1 MLYKK
6 NVAPMT
12 EELFRNPTSEYRATP
27 FWAWNCELNQDLLDR
42 EIGYMQDMGFGG
54 FHMHVRV
61 GMSTEY
67 LSDDFMSFIKGSIKT
82 AKDKK
87 MLAWL
92 YDEDK
97 WPSGFA
103 GGLVTKKK
111 ENREKYLLFTRKGY
125 GAGKGSSNDSSANA
139 VREENGYLL
148 ARYEV
153 ELDDNGCLEN
163 YRRLAD
169 DEASESCWYAY
180 CETQGESD
188 WFNLQTYVDSL
199 SPAAMTDFINITHER
214 YKECIGDEFGEA
226 VPAIFTDEPQ
236 VARKKM
242 FGKAQGDTD
251 AFLPYTTDF
260 ADTYREMYGEELFD
274 KLPELFW
281 ELPDGKV
288 SVTRYHYHDHVAERF
303 AQAFADNIGGWCDK
317 NGIMLTGH
325 MMEEP
330 SLESQNAATGD
341 CMRSYRGF
349 GLPGIDMLCD
359 SREFTTAKQCQSAV
373 HQYGREGMLSELY
386 GVTGWDFK
394 FTGHK
399 LQGDWQAVLG
409 VTVRV
414 PHLYWVSMKGE
425 AKRDYPACIGHQS
438 PWYKEY
444 PYIEDHF
451 ARVNTAMTRGKPV
464 VRVGVIHPIESYWLR
479 YGPREQTSAVREEMN
494 EQFMQLADW
503 LLYNLVDYNYIC
515 EANLPSQA
523 DGTKVGQMQ
532 YDTIIVPNLL
542 TIRSTT
548 LEFLKNFK
556 ANGGKVVFAG
566 SLPEYVDAV
575 ENGEAKAFA
584 AENTVVGWSKI
595 QLINA
600 LEANREIDLRDD
612 RGERTDNHM
621 YQLRQEGEH
630 RWLFVAPINH
640 QADHYGC
647 WSDDYTLR
655 IKGEYIPELW
665 NTMDGTVKTLAAEYK
680 LGDTF
685 VDFELY
691 PHDSVLLKLIPG
703 KSDAKAEPKKDR
715 EEIGLLAARVPVE
728 LAEPNVA
735 VLDMPEYRLNGG
747 EWREREEI
755 LRITDTLKDEL
766 KMENAIAGG
775 AQPWLFGVEKE
786 TETVDL
792 KYTIYSDVEVENVAL
807 AIEDF
812 EKSSITFNGKAVPMV
827 STGIY
832 VDDSITTVALGKLE
846 KGENTVVISRS
857 FGKVS
862 TLEAVYLLG
871 DFGVSLAGST
881 YKITAPVRELEFG
894 DWTRQGLPFYGGN
907 VTYKCSVKGNGE
919 ELGVMIPHFAQPV
932 CTVSVDG
939 KRTGTVALSPY
950 TAPLGKLDEGEH
962 LVEITAYGNR
972 YNTFGALHMADPARS
987 WYGPDAW
994 RTNGTRWSYE
1004 YVIKSSG
1011 ILSAPILVKFE

>member
-6 NVAPMT
+6 NIAPMT

-27 FWAWNCELNQDLLDR
+27 FWAWNCELNQALLDK

-67 LSDDFMSFIKGSIKT
+67 LSDGFMDLIKGSIKT

-111 ENREKYLLFTRKGY
+111 ENREKYLLFTRTGY
-125 GAGKGSSNDSSANA
+125 GVGKGSSNDSSANA

-153 ELDDNGCLEN
+153 ELDDNGCLKN
-163 YRRLAD
+163 YRRLGD
-169 DEASESCWYAY
+169 DEVSENCWYAY

-214 YKECIGDEFGEA
+214 YKECIGDDFGDT

-242 FGKAQGDTD
+242 FGKAMGDKD

-281 ELPDGKV
+281 ELPDNKV
-288 SVTRYHYHDHVAERF
+288 SATRYHYHDHVAERF
-303 AQAFADNIGGWCDK
+303 AQAFADNIGNWCDK

-349 GLPGIDMLCD
+349 QLPGIDMLCD

-494 EQFMQLADW
+494 DQFMQLADW
-503 LLYNLVDYNYIC
+503 LLFNLIDFNYIC
-515 EANLPSQA
+515 EANLPEQA
-523 DGTKVGQMQ
+523 KGTKVGQMQ

-542 TIRSTT
+542 TIRGTT
-548 LEFLKNFK
+548 LEFLKEFK
-556 ANGGKVVFAG
+556 KGGGKVIFAG

-584 AENTVVGWSKI
+584 AENTVIGWSKI

-600 LEANREIDLRDD
+600 LEANREIDLRDED
-612 RGERTDNHM
+612 GERTDNHM

-630 RWLFVAPINH
+630 RWLFVAPINN
-640 QADHYGC
+640 QENHYGC
-647 WSDDYTLR
+647 WSEDYTLR
-655 IKGEYIPELW
+655 IKGEYVPELW

-703 KSDAKAEPKKDR
+703 KSDAKPEPRKERK
-715 EEIGLLAARVPVE
+715 EIGLMPSKVPVE

-747 EWREREEI
+747 EWRACEEI

-792 KYTIYSDVEVENVAL
+792 KYMVYSDVEIENATLAL
-807 AIEDF
+807 EDF
-812 EKSSITFNGKAVPMV
+812 DKSTVTFNGKAVPMV
-827 STGIY
+827 SQGIY
-832 VDDSITTVALGKLE
+832 VDDSIEKVSLGKLE
-846 KGENTVVISRS
+846 KGENTIIISRS

-871 DFGVSLAGST
+871 DFGVELAGST
-881 YKITAPVRELEFG
+881 YKITAPVRKLEFG

-907 VTYKCSVKGNGE
+907 VTYRCTVKGDGE
-919 ELGVMIPHFAQPV
+919 EVSIMMPHFVQPV
-932 CTVSVDG
+932 CTVDVDG
-939 KRTGTVALSPY
+939 KRTGTVALAPY

-972 YNTFGALHMADPARS
+972 YNTFGALHMADPARK

-994 RTNGTRWSYE
+994 RTSGTRWSYE
-1004 YVIKSSG
+1004 YVIRPGG
-1011 ILSAPILVKFE
+1011 ITAAPMLVKFE

>member
-6 NVAPMT
+6 NSAPMT
-12 EELFRNPTSEYRATP
+12 RELFQNPTSEYRATP
-27 FWAWNCELNQDLLDR
+27 FWAWNCELRRDLLDR

-61 GMSTEY
+61 GMSTKY
-67 LSDDFMSFIKGSIKT
+67 LSDDFMSLIKGSVET
-82 AKDKK
+82 AKEKK

-103 GGLVTKKK
+103 GGIVTKKK
-111 ENREKYLLFTRKGY
+111 ENREKYLLFTRRGY
-125 GAGKGSSNDSSANA
+125 GSGKVSSNDSSANA

-153 ELDDNGCLEN
+153 ELDDNGCLAS
-163 YRRLAD
+163 YRRLAE
-169 DEASESCWYAY
+169 DEVSDRCWYAY
-180 CETQGESD
+180 CETQGESN
-188 WFNLQTYVDSL
+188 WFNLQSYVDTL
-199 SPAAMTDFINITHER
+199 SPAAINDFIKVTHER
-214 YKECIGDEFGEA
+214 FKECIGDDFGEA

-242 FGKAQGDTD
+242 FGKAIGDTD

-288 SVTRYHYHDHVAERF
+288 SVTRYRYHDHIAERF
-303 AQAFADNIGGWCDK
+303 ARAFADNIGGWCDK

-330 SLESQNAATGD
+330 TLESQNAAVGD

-451 ARVNTAMTRGKPV
+451 ARVNTAMTRGEPV

-479 YGPREQTSAVREEMN
+479 YGPKEQTAAIREEMN
-494 EQFMQLADW
+494 ERFMQLADW
-503 LLYNLVDYNYIC
+503 LLFNLIDYNYIC
-515 EANLPSQA
+515 EANLPAQA

-532 YDTIIVPNLL
+532 YDTIIVPSLL

-548 LEFLKNFK
+548 LEFLKNFI
-556 ANGGKVVFAG
+556 ANGGKVIFAG
-566 SLPEYVDAV
+566 SLPEYVDAL
-575 ENGEAKAFA
+575 ESDAGKAFA
-584 AENTVVGWSKI
+584 AQSTVVGWSKI

-600 LEANREIDLRDD
+600 LDANREIDLREDD
-612 RGERTDNHM
+612 GERTSNHM
-621 YQLRQEGEH
+621 YQLRQEGDH
-630 RWLFVAPINH
+630 RWLFIAPINH
-640 QADHYGC
+640 RANHYDC
-647 WSDDYTLR
+647 SSEAYTLR
-655 IKGEYIPELW
+655 LKGEYVPELW
-665 NTMDGTVKTLAAEYK
+665 NTMDGSVTTLAADYN

-685 VDFELY
+685 VELELY
-691 PHDSVLLKLIPG
+691 DHDSVLLKLIPG
-703 KSDAKAEPKKDR
+703 RSDAKPAQKKKR
-715 EEIGLLAARVPVE
+715 VSVGLLPSKSEVE
-728 LAEPNVA
+728 LAEPNV
-735 VLDMPEYRLNGG
+735 VLLDMPEYRLGGG
-747 EWREREEI
+747 EWRANEEI
-755 LRITDTLKDEL
+755 LRICDTLKAEL
-766 KMENAIAGG
+766 NMKNEIAGG
-775 AQPWLFGVEKE
+775 AQPWLFGEQKD
-786 TETVDL
+786 TETVEL
-792 KYTIYSDVEVENVAL
+792 KYTVYSEVEVDNVTLAL
-807 AIEDF
+807 EDSD
-812 EKSSITFNGKAVPMV
+812 KSSITFNGKAVDMV
-827 STGIY
+827 KAGIY
-832 VDDSITTVALGKLE
+832 VDDSIETFSLGKLE
-846 KGENTVVISRS
+846 KGENTIIISRS

-871 DFGVSLAGST
+871 DFGVELKGST
-881 YKITAPVRELEFG
+881 CTVTAPVRELEFG

-907 VTYKCSVKGNGE
+907 VTYKCVVEGNDE
-919 ELGVMIPHFAQPV
+919 EVSVMIPHFTQPV

-939 KRTGTVALSPY
+939 VRTGTVALSPY
-950 TAPLGKLDEGEH
+950 TAPLGKLSKGKH
-962 LVEITAYGNR
+962 LVEITAFGNR
-972 YNTFGALHMADPARS
+972 YNTFAALHMADPACR

-994 RTNGTRWSYE
+994 RRKGTRWSYE
-1004 YVIKSSG
+1004 YNVKPSG
-1011 ILSAPILVKFE
+1011 IIAAPTLVKFE

>member
-6 NVAPMT
+6 NSSPLT
-12 EELFRNPTSEYRATP
+12 TELFQNPTSEYRATP
-27 FWAWNCELNQDLLDR
+27 FWAWNCELNQELLDR

-67 LSDDFMSFIKGSIKT
+67 LSDDFMDLIKGSVKT

-111 ENREKYLLFTRKGY
+111 ENREKYLLFTRNGY
-125 GAGKGSSNDSSANA
+125 GAGTGKSNDSSARA

-148 ARYEV
+148 ARYTV
-153 ELDDNGCLEN
+153 KLDENGCLES
-163 YRRLAD
+163 YRRLDDNEECAD
-169 DEASESCWYAY
+169 CWYAY
-180 CETQGESD
+180 CETQGESN
-188 WFNLQTYVDSL
+188 WFNLQTYVDTL
-199 SPAAMTDFINITHER
+199 SPAAITDFINTTHER
-214 YKECIGDEFGEA
+214 YKECVGEEFGEA

-242 FGKAQGDTD
+242 FGKAIGDTD

-260 ADTYREMYGEELFD
+260 ADTYKEMYGEELFD

-288 SVTRYHYHDHVAERF
+288 SVTRYHYHDHIAERF
-303 AQAFADNIGGWCDK
+303 ASAFADNIGGWCDK

-330 SLESQNAATGD
+330 SLESQNAAVGD

-349 GLPGIDMLCD
+349 QLPGIDMLCD

-386 GVTGWDFK
+386 GVTGWDFN
-394 FTGHK
+394 FRGHK

-409 VTVRV
+409 VSVRV

-451 ARVNTAMTRGKPV
+451 ARVNAAMTRGRPV

-479 YGPREQTSAVREEMN
+479 FGPKEQTAAIRNEMN

-503 LLYNLVDYNYIC
+503 LLYNLVDFNYIC

-523 DGTKVGQMQ
+523 DGTRVGQMQ

-548 LEFLKNFK
+548 LKFLERFR
-556 ANGGKVVFAG
+556 ANGGKVIFAG
-566 SLPEYVDAV
+566 SQPDYVDAV
-575 ENGEAKAFA
+575 ESDAAKEFA
-584 AENTVVGWSKI
+584 AESTVVGWSKG

-600 LEANREIDLRDD
+600 LEDNREIDLRDED
-612 RGERTDNHM
+612 GERTTNHM
-621 YQLRQEGEH
+621 YQMRCEDDC

-640 QADHYGC
+640 DDAHYC
-647 WSDDYTLR
+647 CRSEDYTLCV
-655 IKGEYIPELW
+655 KGEYAPELW
-665 NTMDGTVKTLAAEYK
+665 NTMDGSVKPLAAEYK
-680 LGDTF
+680 NGCTYI
-685 VDFELY
+685 DFELFV
-691 PHDSVLLKLIPG
+691 HDSILLKLVPG
-703 KSDAKAEPKKDR
+703 RSDAAPEKQVERTIVGMLPNKAE
-715 EEIGLLAARVPVE
+715 IE
-728 LAEPNVA
+728 LAEPNV
-735 VLDMPEYRLNGG
+735 VLLDMPEYRLNGG
-747 EWREREEI
+747 EWRANEEI
-755 LRITDTLKDEL
+755 LRIGDTLKDEL

-792 KYTIYSDVEVENVAL
+792 RYVVNSDVEVDCVSFAL
-807 AIEDF
+807 EDMD
-812 EKSSITFNGKAVPMV
+812 KSTLTFNGKPVEMV
-827 STGIY
+827 STGKY
-832 VDDSITTVALGKLE
+832 VDDSIDIVTLGKLE
-846 KGENTVVISRS
+846 KGENVIVLSRA

-862 TLEAVYLLG
+862 TLEACYLLG
-871 DFGVSLAGST
+871 DFGVEVKGRSAKL
-881 YKITAPVRELEFG
+881 IAPVRELEFG

-907 VTYKCSVKGNGE
+907 VTYKLKLKGGSDN
-919 ELGVMIPHFAQPV
+919 LSVMIPHFEQPV
-932 CTVSVDG
+932 CTLSVDG
-939 KRTGTVALSPY
+939 KRMGTIALSPY
-950 TAPLGKLDEGEH
+950 SAPLGKLDEGEH
-962 LVEITAYGNR
+962 TVEITAFGNR
-972 YNTFGALHMADPARS
+972 FNTFAALHMADPAAR
-987 WYGPDAW
+987 WHGPDKW
-994 RTNGTRWSYE
+994 RLKGARWTYE
-1004 YVIKSSG
+1004 YNIRKSG
-1011 ILSAPILVKFE
+1011 ITSTPLLVKCE

>member
-6 NVAPMT
+6 NSAKLT
-12 EELFRNPTSEYRATP
+12 RELFENPTSEYRATP
-27 FWAWNCELNQDLLDR
+27 FWAWNCELNRELLDR

-67 LSDDFMSFIKGSIKT
+67 LSDDFMSLIKGSVET

-125 GAGKGSSNDSSANA
+125 GSGKNFSNDSSANA
-139 VREENGYLL
+139 VREENGVLL

-153 ELDDNGCLEN
+153 KLDKNGCLES

-169 DEASESCWYAY
+169 NEDCADCWYAY
-180 CETQGESD
+180 CETQGESA
-188 WFNLQTYVDSL
+188 WFNLQSYVDTL
-199 SPAAMTDFINITHER
+199 SPAAINDFINTTHER
-214 YKECIGDEFGEA
+214 YKECIGDDFGEA

-242 FGKAQGDTD
+242 FGKATGDTD

-260 ADTYREMYGEELFD
+260 ADTYKAMYGEELFD

-303 AQAFADNIGGWCDK
+303 ASAFADNIGGWCDK

-330 SLESQNAATGD
+330 SLESQNASVGD

-349 GLPGIDMLCD
+349 QLPGIDMLCD
-359 SREFTTAKQCQSAV
+359 WREFTTAKQCQSAV

-386 GVTGWDFK
+386 GVTGWN
-394 FTGHK
+394 FTFRGHK

-479 YGPREQTSAVREEMN
+479 FGPREQTADIREEMN

-503 LLYNLVDYNYIC
+503 LLYSLVDYNYIC
-515 EANLPSQA
+515 EANLPTLA
-523 DGTKVGQMQ
+523 NGTKVGQMQ

-542 TIRSTT
+542 TVRSTT

-556 ANGGKVVFAG
+556 ANGGKVIFAG
-566 SLPEYVDAV
+566 SLPEYVDAI
-575 ENGEAKAFA
+575 ESGAAKAFA
-584 AENTVVGWSKI
+584 ADSTTVGWSKI

-600 LEANREIDLRDD
+600 LEQNREIDLRDD
-612 RGERTDNHM
+612 DGERTTNHM
-621 YQLRQEGEH
+621 YQLREEDGL

-640 QADHYGC
+640 TDDHYC
-647 WSDDYTLR
+647 CNSEEYTLR
-655 IKGEYIPELW
+655 LKGEYAPELW
-665 NTMDGTVKTLAAEYK
+665 NTLDGSVKPLAAEYMY
-680 LGDTF
+680 GDTF
-685 VDFELY
+685 IDFELY
-691 PHDSVLLKLIPG
+691 PQDSILLRLVPG
-703 KSDAKAEPKKDR
+703 KSDVQPEKVKGRTIVGLLPGKAE
-715 EEIGLLAARVPVE
+715 IE
-728 LAEPNVA
+728 LAEPNV
-735 VLDMPEYRLNGG
+735 VLLDMPEYRLNGG
-747 EWREREEI
+747 EWRANEEI
-755 LRITDTLKDEL
+755 LRIGDTLKDEL

-792 KYTIYSDVEVENVAL
+792 RYVVNSDIEVESVSFAL
-807 AIEDF
+807 EDMD
-812 EKSSITFNGKAVPMV
+812 KSTLTFNGKPVEMV
-827 STGIY
+827 STGKY
-832 VDDSITTVALGKLE
+832 VDDSIDIVTLGKLE
-846 KGENTVVISRS
+846 KGENVIVLSRA

-862 TLEAVYLLG
+862 TLEACYLLG
-871 DFGVSLAGST
+871 DFGVELKGRSIRVT
-881 YKITAPVRELEFG
+881 EPVRELEFG

-907 VTYKCSVKGNGE
+907 VTYKLKIQGGDDNLS
-919 ELGVMIPHFAQPV
+919 VMIPHFEQPV

-950 TAPLGKLDEGEH
+950 SAPLGKLGEGEH
-962 LVEITAYGNR
+962 TVEITAFGNR
-972 YNTFGALHMADPARS
+972 FNTFAALHMYDEAAR
-987 WYGPDAW
+987 WYGPDKW
-994 RTNGTRWSYE
+994 RVKGARWSYE
-1004 YVIKSSG
+1004 YNVRRSG
-1011 ILSAPILVKFE
+1011 ITATPLLVKYE

>member
-1 MLYKK
+1 MFYKK
-6 NVAPMT
+6 NSSPLT
-12 EELFRNPTSEYRATP
+12 RELFENPTSEYRATP
-27 FWAWNCELNQDLLDR
+27 FWAWNCELNRELLDR
-42 EIGYMQDMGFGG
+42 EIGYMQEMGFGG

-67 LSDDFMSFIKGSIKT
+67 LSDDFMKLIKGSVQT
-82 AKDKK
+82 AKEKK

-111 ENREKYLLFTRKGY
+111 ENREKYLLFTRTGY
-125 GAGKGSSNDSSANA
+125 GAGAGSSNDSSANA
-139 VREENGYLL
+139 VREENGELL

-153 ELDDNGCLEN
+153 KLDKNGCLES
-163 YRRLAD
+163 YRRLAE
-169 DEASESCWYAY
+169 DEECADCWYAY
-180 CETQGESD
+180 CETQGESA
-188 WFNLQTYVDSL
+188 WFNLQSYVDSL
-199 SPAAMTDFINITHER
+199 SPAAMNDFINITHER
-214 YKECIGDEFGEA
+214 YKECIGDDFGEA

-242 FGKAQGDTD
+242 FGKAEGDTD

-260 ADTYREMYGEELFD
+260 ADTYKAMYGEELFD

-281 ELPDGKV
+281 ELPDGKA

-303 AQAFADNIGGWCDK
+303 ASAFADNIGSWCDK

-330 SLESQNAATGD
+330 SLESQNAAVGD

-349 GLPGIDMLCD
+349 QLPGIDMLCD

-386 GVTGWDFK
+386 GVTGWDYK

-444 PYIEDHF
+444 PYIENHF
-451 ARVNTAMTRGKPV
+451 ARVNAAMTRGKPV

-479 YGPREQTSAVREEMN
+479 YGPREQTADIREEMN

-503 LLYNLVDYNYIC
+503 LLYSLIDYNYIC
-515 EANLPSQA
+515 EANLPAQA

-556 ANGGKVVFAG
+556 ANGGKVIFAG
-566 SLPEYVDAV
+566 SLPEYVDAL
-575 ENGEAKAFA
+575 ESGEAKALA
-584 AENTVVGWSKI
+584 AESTTVGWSRI

-600 LEANREIDLRDD
+600 LEENREIDLRDEK
-612 RGERTDNHM
+612 GERTDNHM
-621 YQLRQEGEH
+621 YQLRDEGDC
-630 RWLFVAPINH
+630 RWLFVAPIKH
-640 QADHYGC
+640 RDWHYTC

-655 IKGEYIPELW
+655 IKGEYAPELW
-665 NTMDGTVKTLAAEYK
+665 NTMDGSVEPIAAEYK
-680 LGDTF
+680 YGDTF
-685 VDFELY
+685 IDFELY
-691 PHDSVLLKLIPG
+691 PQDSVLLKLVSG
-703 KSDAKAEPKKDR
+703 RSDAVAKKAKERKIVGSIPS
-715 EEIGLLAARVPVE
+715 RVEVE

-747 EWREREEI
+747 EWRANEEI

-786 TETVDL
+786 TETVEL
-792 KYTIYSDVEVENVAL
+792 RYTVNSAVEVDCVSLAL
-807 AIEDF
+807 EDLD
-812 EKSSITFNGKAVPMV
+812 KSTVTFNGKAVNMA
-827 STGIY
+827 STGKY
-832 VDDSITTVALGKLE
+832 VDDSIDTITLGKLE
-846 KGENTVVISRS
+846 KGENVIVISRA

-871 DFGVSLAGST
+871 DFGVDLKGRT
-881 YKITAPVRELEFG
+881 FTVTAPVRELEFG

-907 VTYKCSVKGNGE
+907 VIYKFTVQGGE
-919 ELGVMIPHFAQPV
+919 DELSIMVPHFEQPV
-932 CTVSVDG
+932 CTLDVDG
-939 KRTGTVALSPY
+939 VRMGTIALSPY
-950 TAPLGKLDEGEH
+950 TAPLGKLSTDEH
-962 LVEITAYGNR
+962 TVRLTAYGNR
-972 YNTFGALHMADPARS
+972 FNTFAALHMADPACL
-987 WYGPDAW
+987 WYGPDVW
-994 RTNGTRWSYE
+994 RRKETRWSYE
-1004 YVIKSSG
+1004 YNVKKAG
-1011 ILSAPILVKFE
+1011 ITATPLLVKYE

>member
-542 TIRSTT
+542 TIRGTT

-792 KYTIYSDVEVENVAL
+792 KYTVYSDVEVENVAL

-871 DFGVSLAGST
+871 DFGVSIAGST

-950 TAPLGKLDEGEH
+950 TAPLGKLDESEH